1 MKIIEE
7 LDTSM
12 MNDFRKCPRYFELR
26 HVEYLVPKMNSAKS
40 KPEFGSALHDV
51 SPRLLPPQ
59 PVGLDATGNPLGCR
73 ELHDNRNLLDGALR
87 QEA

>member
-40 KPEFGSALHDV
+40 IVYMAYRIF
-51 SPRLLPPQ
+51 
-59 PVGLDATGNPLGCR
+59 VGA
-73 ELHDNRNLLDGALR
+73 
-87 QEA
+87 

>member
-26 HVEYLVPKMNSAKS
+26 HVEYLNRHHKQRIMQSTEQINHLKKLLEETTKIKNELRKDCKKS
-40 KPEFGSALHDV
+40 IEDSQRIIHNIG
-51 SPRLLPPQ
+51 
-59 PVGLDATGNPLGCR
+59 
-73 ELHDNRNLLDGALR
+73 
-87 QEA
+87 